1 MKVPVG
7 KDKEKRAESLFKE
20 IMTENFPNLGRQKD
34 ILIHEAQKFIKTV
47 WYWHK
52 NTHIEHWNSIES
64 PEINPRTHC
73 QSMRQGYTVEKR
85 QSLH

>member
-34 ILIHEAQKFIKTV
+34 ILIHEAQKFI
-47 WYWHK
+47 
-52 NTHIEHWNSIES
+52 N
-64 PEINPRTHC
+64 R
-73 QSMRQGYTVEKR
+73 
-85 QSLH
+85 